1 MKAERHKLARQAGG
15 GFWLSAPKPF
25 NKIGITM
32 RTIKLDVGRE
42 DYFESLEDII
52 DNMTHGKEQ
61 VINKLGELITGI
73 EEQSNEGYQIED
85 LNSWHWADMEEAV
98 IAYDIGYVNGC
109 KNAIKIINEQ
119 IAQVETDYK
128 TEIFTDKEPSLET
141 LQGVVGGYIQVVVS
155 KDGKADI
162 VMDEDGKN
170 KGKGVNYLATEM
182 WQGRDR
188 NQWKDVIVGD
198 VAICMKKARLK

>member
-1 MKAERHKLARQAGG
+1 MKNGFIEIANKELLGKKIASIEYMASDDAENFGWNKRPMIITLDDGTEIFSQADEEGNDGGALALYNSDKGG
-15 GFWLSAPKPF
+15 QSFYSIMPALP
-25 NKIGITM
+25 
-32 RTIKLDVGRE
+32 
-42 DYFESLEDII
+42 
-52 DNMTHGKEQ
+52 HG
-61 VINKLGELITGI
+61 
-73 EEQSNEGYQIED
+73 
-85 LNSWHWADMEEAV
+85 A
-98 IAYDIGYVNGC
+98 
-109 KNAIKIINEQ
+109 
-119 IAQVETDYK
+119 ETDYK

-170 KGKGVNYLATEM
+170 KGKGVNCLATEM

-188 NQWKDVIVGD
+188 NQWRDVIVGD

>member
-1 MKAERHKLARQAGG
+1 
-15 GFWLSAPKPF
+15 
-25 NKIGITM
+25 M
-32 RTIKLDVGRE
+32 RTIKLDVSRE
-42 DYFESLEDII
+42 DYFESLEDVI
-52 DNMTHGKEQ
+52 DNMTHGKSQ
-61 VINKLGELITGI
+61 VINKLGELITDI
-73 EEQSNEGYQIED
+73 EEQLNEDYQIED

-119 IAQVETDYK
+119 MAQVETDYK

>member
-1 MKAERHKLARQAGG
+1 MKNGFIEIANKELLGKKIASIEYMASDDAENFGWNKRPMIITLDDGTEIFSQADEEGNDGGALAIYNSDKGG
-15 GFWLSAPKPF
+15 QSFYSIMPALP
-25 NKIGITM
+25 
-32 RTIKLDVGRE
+32 
-42 DYFESLEDII
+42 
-52 DNMTHGKEQ
+52 HG
-61 VINKLGELITGI
+61 
-73 EEQSNEGYQIED
+73 
-85 LNSWHWADMEEAV
+85 A
-98 IAYDIGYVNGC
+98 
-109 KNAIKIINEQ
+109 
-119 IAQVETDYK
+119 ETDYK
-128 TEIFTDKEPSLET
+128 TEVFTDKEPSLET
-141 LQGVVGGYIQVVVS
+141 LQGVVGGYIQVVSS